1 MIDRKRPDQAGR
13 AGRPLQSLQQC
24 RNASRQ
30 LVRAGGSQPVTAKHS
45 CAQRRWSALDSE
57 TAWCS
62 CLQRREQLD
71 KRAGHPGEVRSSTA
85 HSEGLGRSPQVPSCR
100 RARKVDEGRASV
112 NAGAKPGLTF
122 GVREFVRA
130 FSIAAPDASLGVR
143 KPVRIFYCCAQ
154 PPDTFPIRQVTPSAF
169 QADTS

>member
-1 MIDRKRPDQAGR
+1 MRTSGMARRPR
-13 AGRPLQSLQQC
+13 AGP
-24 RNASRQ
+24 
-30 LVRAGGSQPVTAKHS
+30 VRAAGGSAFPCPRRAFRSRHRS
-45 CAQRRWSALDSE
+45 ERRWGVQWRVVRKGRACSWFLRQHR
-57 TAWCS
+57 TADFAHS
-62 CLQRREQLD
+62 LPPFPP
-71 KRAGHPGEVRSSTA
+71 AASTA

-154 PPDTFPIRQVTPSAF
+154 PPDTFPIRQVTP
-169 QADTS
+169 